1 VWDAGYIHL
10 KLPVFHIGF
19 FKQTL
24 SVLSCICKTCSRVV
38 LSESESARFYKA
50 FRRWDRPAI
59 TILHTFWKHEQ
70 PEPSSRIGT
79 AAAAHHIKLKSR
91 C

>member
-1 VWDAGYIHL
+1 MWDAGYIHL

-50 FRRWDRPAI
+50 FRRCDRPAI
-59 TILHTFWKHEQ
+59 TAQ
-70 PEPSSRIGT
+70 Q
-79 AAAAHHIKLKSR
+79 AH
-91 C
+91 

>member
-1 VWDAGYIHL
+1 MCLTNGLTGESACALWGAGYIHL

-50 FRRWDRPAI
+50 FRRCDKPGIPTQHA
-59 TILHTFWKHEQ
+59 LWKHETLTQ
-70 PEPSSRIGT
+70 
-79 AAAAHHIKLKSR
+79 AAA
-91 C
+91 